1 MEHESKAHALRVLVV
16 DDEPGMRSG
25 AERVLRDFVIRT
37 PDVEGE
43 LHLDIQMAAT
53 GQEALQAI
61 RTNRPDLLLL
71 DLKLP
76 DMNGLE
82 ILQQYGGDESGILTV
97 VITAY
102 ASIETAVTSTKRG
115 AFDFLAKPFTPDEL
129 RAAVQKAARQIALQ
143 REAKRLTEERRQV
156 RFHFISVLAHELK
169 SPLAAIEGYLNLMH
183 DHTMG
188 SGLDAY
194 DQVIRRTLVR
204 TEGMR
209 KLIFDLLDMTRIESG
224 QKERRFEP
232 VDLCALA
239 RETVETFSAEAAGKN
254 VAIELRTDGPV
265 TMTADRQEIEILL
278 NNLVSNAVK
287 YNREGGKVTVTLR
300 DDRETVGL
308 SVTDTGIGMTDEE
321 CGRIFS
327 EFGRIK
333 NAKTRDI
340 QGSGLGLSTVQK
352 LTRLYGGN
360 VTVTSAPEQGST
372 FHVTLRKDS
381 TQQATQDGP
390 QQDT

>member
-143 REAKRLTEERRQV
+143 REAKRLAEERRQV

-169 SPLAAIEGYLNLMH
+169 APLAAIEGYLNLMH

-188 SGLDAY
+188 GGLDAY

-224 QKERRFEP
+224 QKERRFEQ

-287 YNREGGKVTVTLR
+287 YNREGGKVTVTLQ
-300 DDRETVGL
+300 DDRETVSL